1 MTHGHYRVGVDI
13 GGTFTDI
20 FLLSEDGES
29 IIAKV
34 LTTPRDPAE
43 AVLSGLSSL
52 LKERTIP
59 ADAIAHLVHGTT
71 LITNAIIERKG
82 AKTGLITTKGFR
94 DALEIGRERRYDI
107 YDISL
112 ENPEPLVPRY
122 LRREVDERLDNT
134 GQVVTPLDA
143 DDALQVIQGLVD
155 AGVEALAVCL
165 LHSFRNPEHELR
177 IKQLVSQHFPDLV
190 ISLSCEVMPEIR
202 EYERTSTTVANVYV
216 KPMARTYLNKLNAD
230 LRTLGLPRDMFIMLS
245 NGGITSCA
253 IAGDYPIRLIESG
266 PAAGALAASFYS
278 KRQNLK
284 PQDQKPQDQNP
295 QLDHVISFDMGGTTA
310 KICLIDEGQPLLT
323 TDFEAARVYR
333 FKKGSGLP
341 LKVPVIEMIEIGAG
355 GGSIARVDELGLL
368 KVGPDSA
375 GSEPGPVCY
384 DRGGQEPTVTDAD
397 VVLGYLN
404 PDYFLGGKMRLNP
417 AKAHRVIQ
425 EKIAKPLKVD
435 LYRAAWGMHQVVNE
449 NMANAARMHLVEKGR
464 DPRGYHLIAFGGAG
478 PVHAYRVA
486 ERLKLKTLVCPLAAG
501 VTSAFGMLTA
511 PLAFDFVQSY
521 VTTLSELDCAALE
534 RIYADMAQRGHA
546 VLAAAGVEGEVT
558 LSRSADMRY
567 VQQGVEIRV
576 PLPAGRLAQENVP
589 ALRHV
594 FEVEYERLYKR
605 LNPGVDIE
613 IVNWRLVAS
622 GPQPQITLQSATLQ
636 SAAAGLSLAAAR
648 KGERAVYMPEQDGF
662 VPCPVYDR
670 YALPPGE
677 TFAGPAIIEER
688 ECTVVIGAHAHARL
702 DAEQNLIV
710 TLS

>member
-1 MTHGHYRVGVDI
+1 MTQTHYRVGVDI

-20 FLLSEDGES
+20 FLLSEGGES
-29 IIAKV
+29 IISKV

-59 ADAIAHLVHGTT
+59 GDRIAHLVHGTT

-82 AKTGLITTKGFR
+82 AKAGLITTKGFR

-112 ENPEPLVPRY
+112 ENPAPLVPRY

-143 DDALQVIQGLVD
+143 DNALQVIQGLVD

-230 LRTLGLPRDMFIMLS
+230 LRALGLPRDMFIMLS

-253 IAGDYPIRLIESG
+253 IAGEYPIRLIESG

-278 KRQNLK
+278 KRQNIK
-284 PQDQKPQDQNP
+284 QQDQQDQTE
-295 QLDHVISFDMGGTTA
+295 QLDRVISFDMGGTTA
-310 KICLIDEGQPLLT
+310 KICLIDQGQPLLT

-355 GGSIARVDELGLL
+355 GGSIARIDELGLL

-397 VVLGYLN
+397 VMLGYLN

-417 AKAHRVIQ
+417 DKAQDAIE
-425 EKIAKPLKVD
+425 EKIAKALNVD
-435 LYRAAWGMHQVVNE
+435 LYRAAWGIHQVVNE

-464 DPRGYHLIAFGGAG
+464 DPRGYSVIAFGGAG

-521 VTTLSELDCAALE
+521 VTTVSELDCE
-534 RIYADMAQRGHA
+534 VFEDIYADLEQRGRSM
-546 VLAAAGVEGEVT
+546 LATAGVEGEVT
-558 LSRSADMRY
+558 LTRSADMRY

-576 PLPAGRLAQENVP
+576 ALPAGGLTPEDVP
-589 ALRHV
+589 AFRHV
-594 FEVEYERLYKR
+594 FGLEYERLYKR

-622 GPQPQITLQSATLQ
+622 GPQPQITLQGVTLQ
-636 SAAAGLSLAAAR
+636 SAAGLSLAAAR

-670 YALPPGE
+670 YVLPTGE
-677 TFAGPAIIEER
+677 TFSGPAIVEER

-702 DAEQNLIV
+702 DAEQNLVI
-710 TLS
+710 TLE